1 MGIVW
6 NRSNLPI
13 SYNPNCLHQGIGVI
27 STNYN
32 YLDSDGN
39 FYEAI
44 QFTTSYRTGE
54 NSPSK
59 ISNGSDT

>member
-13 SYNPNCLHQGIGVI
+13 SYNPNCLHKGIGVI

-32 YLDSDGN
+32 YLDTDGN
-39 FYEAI
+39 HYEAR
-44 QFTTSYRTGE
+44 QFTTSY
-54 NSPSK
+54 
-59 ISNGSDT
+59 